1 MFCPMLRPLA
11 GKRAQTVR
19 SLITWTAFVMWRW
32 HIENNVSQS
41 ALVPLLQ
48 LIVQVISVA
57 GAHES
62 ANIVAEALPDT
73 IFKLRK
79 WFGMDEA
86 SNFLK
91 MVCCNKCYRI
101 YHDTPKMRYRDHN
114 NKLLARRCFG
124 EVVENGTEQLCNEV
138 LFNCKTT
145 DRGTHKYTPK
155 HIYCYQPLSKSLDN
169 LLSRRT
175 IQGTFTTAVVSK
187 SALNLFYDGKS
198 PPGTI
203 YYGKKSVREFF
214 TTDWEVILQVKTC
227 SKGPNLR
234 QGKPPV
240 VNIIYGGK
248 RSKKGAK
255 LRICS
260 PAIFYFEFM
269 AGYDRRWVYKPIFLF
284 CYTGHSVHES
294 IYQYVVVI
302 SVNSNV
308 SVLFPICY
316 LNLLHHFLAVMGRVI
331 PNGQCA
337 RSMPLSTWLRPNAFK
352 KKKNHRCGG
361 GMKRCRA
368 QRTTRP
374 RVDPR
379 VLWPRSRDFERRFW
393 LTPAMVEYL
402 AGQFY
407 NSSIYVTEGDDPDG
421 KGHPI
426 PVFQKVF
433 VLFAYISY

>member
-1 MFCPMLRPLA
+1 MKNDWFI
-11 GKRAQTVR
+11 QTVR
-19 SLITWTAFVMWRW
+19 YFFSEQDYFQSRERW
-32 HIENNVSQS
+32 
-41 ALVPLLQ
+41 
-48 LIVQVISVA
+48 
-57 GAHES
+57 GA
-62 ANIVAEALPDT
+62 
-73 IFKLRK
+73 
-79 WFGMDEA
+79 
-86 SNFLK
+86 
-91 MVCCNKCYRI
+91 
-101 YHDTPKMRYRDHN
+101 
-114 NKLLARRCFG
+114 
-124 EVVENGTEQLCNEV
+124 
-138 LFNCKTT
+138 
-145 DRGTHKYTPK
+145 
-155 HIYCYQPLSKSLDN
+155 
-169 LLSRRT
+169 

-240 VNIIYGGK
+240 VNIFYGGK

-260 PAIFYFEFM
+260 PAIFYFEFT
-269 AGYDRRWVYKPIFLF
+269 AEYDGRWVYKPIFLF

-352 KKKNHRCGG
+352 KKKNHRPC
-361 GMKRCRA
+361 
-368 QRTTRP
+368 
-374 RVDPR
+374 VDPR
-379 VLWPRSRDFERRFW
+379 VLWPRSRDFERRFR

-421 KGHPI
+421 KGHQI
-426 PVFQKVF
+426 PLFQKVL
-433 VLFAYISY
+433 VLFAYISYYGYCKSINYMNRCIILSVVKTKKRKNVSITLALYLLNASLNSR